1 MEFKNCSHNIYII
14 SKIIPLWIPLC
25 ALAKFTELKENY
37 EFLNFFPSFFF
48 QNQKNSMGNTFLKQ
62 KFATSPPKR
71 RGGGGYDETSPEEHV
86 MTHV

>member
-48 QNQKNSMGNTFLKQ
+48 SKSK
-62 KFATSPPKR
+62 KFYGEHLPKAEICNIPSQEEG
-71 RGGGGYDETSPEEHV
+71 RGWL
-86 MTHV
+86 